1 MKKIQLANYKASHF
15 GWSTSGKI
23 ATITLNRPERK
34 NPITFESY
42 GELRDLFR
50 ELVYATDIKAV
61 VFTGAG
67 GNFCSGGDVHD
78 IIGKLVKMDM
88 PDLLAFTRMTGD
100 LVKAMRSCPQPI
112 ISAID
117 GICAGAG
124 AMIACGSDLRFG
136 TARSKVAF
144 LFVRV
149 GLAAAD
155 MGACTL
161 LPRLI
166 GMSRAADLLYTG
178 RAMSGDEAERFG
190 FYNRLLE
197 PERLLEEAAALARSL
212 ADGPTFGHGMTKTM
226 LYQEWSQG
234 LDECIEAEAQ
244 AQAICMQTKDFERAY
259 QAFAAKQ
266 TPVFEG
272 N

>member
-1 MKKIQLANYKASHF
+1 MKQIQLANYKASHF
-15 GWSTSGKI
+15 GWSVSGKT

-88 PDLLAFTRMTGD
+88 PELLAFTRMTGD

-112 ISAID
+112 VSAID

-178 RAMSGDEAERFG
+178 RAMSGEEAERFG
-190 FYNRLLE
+190 FYNRLVE
-197 PERLLEEAAALARSL
+197 PEKLLEEATATASSL

-259 QAFAAKQ
+259 VAFASKK

>member
-1 MKKIQLANYKASHF
+1 MKKVQMANYKATHF
-15 GWSTSGKI
+15 GWSVSGKV

-88 PDLLAFTRMTGD
+88 LDLLAFTRMTGD

-112 ISAID
+112 VSAID

-124 AMIACGSDLRFG
+124 RHDCLRF
-136 TARSKVAF
+136 RSPI
-144 LFVRV
+144 RH
-149 GLAAAD
+149 
-155 MGACTL
+155 GA
-161 LPRLI
+161 
-166 GMSRAADLLYTG
+166 
-178 RAMSGDEAERFG
+178 E
-190 FYNRLLE
+190 
-197 PERLLEEAAALARSL
+197 
-212 ADGPTFGHGMTKTM
+212 
-226 LYQEWSQG
+226 
-234 LDECIEAEAQ
+234 
-244 AQAICMQTKDFERAY
+244 
-259 QAFAAKQ
+259 
-266 TPVFEG
+266 
-272 N
+272 